1 MVLFNYAAQSPQVLS
16 ASIYDY
22 FLKIYKRERKEQ
34 DYFRGIKRY
43 EPISLI
49 VLGHTNELI

>member
-49 VLGHTNELI
+49 VFHTNEII